1 MIVAYMVVRKSFSG
15 KETLDFVSNLGGA
28 VPGTILGIGYIVAF
42 INAPIVVVADT
53 RVVHGI
59 LHYFSNLYNTNLLLF
74 AIWAVV
80 LTAAYGG
87 FLGLIMDKL
96 MSLTGLDR
104 KSRKIVEH

>member
-1 MIVAYMVVRKSFSG
+1 MKNVITKLLALVTMACLMVPEV
-15 KETLDFVSNLGGA
+15 LWAAGG
-28 VPGTILGIGYIVAF
+28 GGD
-42 INAPIVVVADT
+42 APIVVVADT
-53 RVVHGI
+53 RIVHGI

-96 MSLTGLDR
+96 MGLTGLDL

>member
-1 MIVAYMVVRKSFSG
+1 MKSIITKLLALVTMAYLLVPEV
-15 KETLDFVSNLGGA
+15 LWAAGG
-28 VPGTILGIGYIVAF
+28 GGD
-42 INAPIVVVADT
+42 APIVVVADT
-53 RVVHGI
+53 RVVHGV

-96 MSLTGLDR
+96 MGLTGLDL

>member
-1 MIVAYMVVRKSFSG
+1 MKNIITKMLALVTMAYLLVPEV
-15 KETLDFVSNLGGA
+15 LWAAGG
-28 VPGTILGIGYIVAF
+28 GGD
-42 INAPIVVVADT
+42 APIVVVADT

-80 LTAAYGG
+80 LTAAYGC
-87 FLGLIMDKL
+87 FLGVLMDKL
-96 MSLTGLDR
+96 MAMTGLDL

>member
-1 MIVAYMVVRKSFSG
+1 VAMACLMVPEV
-15 KETLDFVSNLGGA
+15 LWAAGG
-28 VPGTILGIGYIVAF
+28 GGD
-42 INAPIVVVADT
+42 APIVVVADT

-96 MSLTGLDR
+96 MGLTGLDL

>member
-1 MIVAYMVVRKSFSG
+1 MKNVITKLLALVAMACLMVPKV
-15 KETLDFVSNLGGA
+15 LWAAGG
-28 VPGTILGIGYIVAF
+28 GGD
-42 INAPIVVVADT
+42 APIVVVADT

-96 MSLTGLDR
+96 MGLTGLDL

>member
-1 MIVAYMVVRKSFSG
+1 MKNIITKMLALVTMAYLLVPEV
-15 KETLDFVSNLGGA
+15 LWAAGG
-28 VPGTILGIGYIVAF
+28 GGD
-42 INAPIVVVADT
+42 APIVVVADT

-87 FLGLIMDKL
+87 FLGFVMDKI
-96 MSLTGLDR
+96 MGLTGLDL

>member
-1 MIVAYMVVRKSFSG
+1 MRNVITKLLALVTMAYLVVP
-15 KETLDFVSNLGGA
+15 EVLWAAGG
-28 VPGTILGIGYIVAF
+28 GGD
-42 INAPIVVVADT
+42 APIVVVADT

-59 LHYFSNLYNTNLLLF
+59 MRYFSNLYNTDILLF

-87 FLGLIMDKL
+87 FLGFVMDKL
-96 MSLTGLDR
+96 MGLTGLDL